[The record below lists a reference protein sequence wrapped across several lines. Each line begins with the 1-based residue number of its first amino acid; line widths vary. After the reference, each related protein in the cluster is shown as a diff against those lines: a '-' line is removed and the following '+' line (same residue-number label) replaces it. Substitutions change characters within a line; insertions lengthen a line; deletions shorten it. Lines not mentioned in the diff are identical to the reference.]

1 MVFRLC
7 FALPLYPMDLLALVQ
22 APPRASERD
31 MTRFHADEY
40 INFLKTITPEIA
52 LEGQPFLRR
61 CTLGDG
67 VVLLSC
73 RLEWRVLSCL
83 ITPVDVFCFVRSWL
97 TCTKLQ
103 ASYHDTV
110 LALV

>member
-7 FALPLYPMDLLALVQ
+7 LSLSLFPMDLLAHVQ

-61 CTLGDG
+61 CRLGDVVILLLYAGSNG
-67 VVLLSC
+67 VC
-73 RLEWRVLSCL
+73 
-83 ITPVDVFCFVRSWL
+83 
-97 TCTKLQ
+97 
-103 ASYHDTV
+103 
-110 LALV
+110 